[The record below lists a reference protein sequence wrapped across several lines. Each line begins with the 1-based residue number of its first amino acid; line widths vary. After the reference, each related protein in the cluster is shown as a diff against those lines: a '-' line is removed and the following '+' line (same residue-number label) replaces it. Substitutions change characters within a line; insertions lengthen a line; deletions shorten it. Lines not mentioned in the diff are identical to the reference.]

1 MNFLYILSK
10 QEFTSLYRFG
20 QIPLRLNQIIETI
33 NKSSQEIDDH
43 IFNNF
48 KSLAYF
54 VGDEEYLIIS
64 FLEFN
69 IESNQLDIEDVSEI
83 IPLTKASKSSLE
95 TKFDNRI
102 DFKEPRFENVI
113 LKVEEYI
120 DINDCINGARAFC
133 KLSKVNEPYQ
143 KLIEDSVITNAYQ
156 ARVYGNKSLI
166 NRTYYTQLL
175 VYERYE
181 FFPNSDL
188 GYFYDAGE
196 AFAHFKDLPTFK
208 GSSFYN
214 FLESNKVELSN
225 KSFIEIANFVSK
237 AEEIKKFTD
246 QLTSNNIK
254 EYIVAALFQKFKS
267 DLREIDTIIGSE
279 TGRTVGLITKDK
291 NYESELRIA
300 VYLTGAFLGYKKFY
314 DDLYSKTK
322 IKIFKNDILNK
333 NSNKV
338 FKNVLTENNVPDK
351 NSNDKNISITNI
363 NEAILDE
370 IISII
375 TKTSNGQIKLSGDIL
390 KEIQKIFKPVFKSKK
405 PTINDIIN
413 YIKIEFLNEL
423 EIPNKDTISL
433 KKEPTLFYN

>member
-69 IESNQLDIEDVSEI
+69 SESNQLDIENVSEI

-120 DINDCINGARAFC
+120 DINDSINGARAFC

-156 ARVYGNKSLI
+156 ARVYGIKSLI
-166 NRTYYTQLL
+166 NRTFYTQLL

-196 AFAHFKDLPTFK
+196 TFAHFKDLPTFK
-208 GSSFYN
+208 GSTFYN
-214 FLESNKVELSN
+214 FLELNKVELSD
-225 KSFIEIANFVSK
+225 KSFIEIANLISN
-237 AEEIKKFTD
+237 AEDIKKFTD

-267 DLREIDTIIGSE
+267 DLREKDTIIGSD
-279 TGRTVGLITKDK
+279 TGRTIGLITNDK
-291 NYESELRIA
+291 NYASELSIA

-314 DDLYSKTK
+314 DDLYNKTK
-322 IKIFKNDILNK
+322 IKIFKNEILNK

-338 FKNVLTENNVPDK
+338 FEDVLTENK
-351 NSNDKNISITNI
+351 ILDKNISITNI

-375 TKTSNGQIKLSGDIL
+375 AKTSNGQIKLSGDIL
-390 KEIQKIFKPVFKSKK
+390 KEIQKTFKPVFKSKK
-405 PTINDIIN
+405 PTINDILN
-413 YIKIEFLNEL
+413 FIKSEYSKEL
-423 EIPNKDTISL
+423 EIPKKDTIAI
-433 KKEPTLFYN
+433 KKEPELFNTQ

>member
-20 QIPLRLNQIIETI
+20 QIPLRLNQIIETL

-64 FLEFN
+64 FLDFN
-69 IESNQLDIEDVSEI
+69 SESNQLDIENVSEI

-120 DINDCINGARAFC
+120 DINDCINGAKAFC
-133 KLSKVNEPYQ
+133 KLSKVNDPYQ
-143 KLIEDSVITNAYQ
+143 KLIEDSVITNAYK

-166 NRTYYTQLL
+166 NKTYYTQLL

-214 FLESNKVELSN
+214 FLELNKVELSN
-225 KSFIEIANFVSK
+225 KSFIEIANFISN

-267 DLREIDTIIGSE
+267 DLREKDTIIGSD
-279 TGRTVGLITKDK
+279 TGRIIGLITNDK
-291 NYESELRIA
+291 NYASELSIA

-322 IKIFKNDILNK
+322 IKIFKNEILNK

-338 FKNVLTENNVPDK
+338 FEDVLTENK
-351 NSNDKNISITNI
+351 ILDKNISITNI
-363 NEAILDE
+363 NEAILEE

-405 PTINDIIN
+405 PTINDILN
-413 YIKIEFLNEL
+413 FIKSEYSKEL
-423 EIPNKDTISL
+423 EIPKKDTIAI
-433 KKEPTLFYN
+433 KKEPELFNTQ